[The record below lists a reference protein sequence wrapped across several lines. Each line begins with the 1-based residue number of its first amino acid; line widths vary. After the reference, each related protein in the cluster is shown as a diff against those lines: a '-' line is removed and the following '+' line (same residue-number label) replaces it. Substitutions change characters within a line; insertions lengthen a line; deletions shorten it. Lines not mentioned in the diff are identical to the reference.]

1 MTEFSKNEAAVLNY
15 IQRSIPLVER
25 PFEKI
30 GSDTG
35 LSEDAVLEIVSRLK
49 QQGII
54 RNIAAIF
61 NGESL
66 GYQLSLV
73 ACEVPEASLEKA
85 AAAINAH
92 PGISHNYL
100 RAHRYNIWF
109 TLALEKSLP
118 FDNAVQHIAQKA
130 GARNF
135 LILRNEKLLKIGLKL
150 PIGEDYHEAEEA
162 ASGLAAQRAA
172 ARDFTDEE
180 RTAVCLLQTDL
191 PIVAQPFLNIVNG
204 SGQQLSEARLLELAC
219 LFEKQSVMRRFAA
232 VLRHMQA
239 GFNHN
244 AMTAWKPTADMPVEE
259 QVKPFLD
266 TKAVTH
272 LYLRTLY
279 PGRWEHP
286 LFAMVHARTETE
298 LNALIK
304 NLSAASGLTDVLVLK
319 SLKELKKQRV
329 IYFSPDFM
337 KWDMISQ

>member
-1 MTEFSKNEAAVLNY
+1 VKLFSKNEAAVLNY
-15 IQRSIPLVER
+15 IQRSIPLTER

-30 GSDTG
+30 GTETG
-35 LSEDAVLEIVSRLK
+35 LSEEAVLDIVSRLK
-49 QQGII
+49 QLGII

-73 ACEVPEASLEKA
+73 AFDVPEASIEKA
-85 AAAINAH
+85 AAVINAH

-100 RAHRYNIWF
+100 RGHRYNIWF
-109 TLALEKSLP
+109 TLALEKALP
-118 FDNAVQHIAQKA
+118 FDDAVRHIAQKA
-130 GARNF
+130 GARDF

-150 PIGEDYHEAEEA
+150 PIGDDYHEAEEA
-162 ASGLAAQRAA
+162 ASGLAPQRAE
-172 ARDFTDEE
+172 ARAFTDEE
-180 RTAVCLLQTDL
+180 RAAVCLLQTDL
-191 PIVAQPFLNIVNG
+191 PIVARPFRETVIN
-204 SGQQLSEARLLELAC
+204 SGLQFSEVRLLELAT

-244 AMTAWKPTADMPVEE
+244 AMTAWKLKADRPVEQ

-266 TKAVTH
+266 TMAVTH

-279 PGRWEHP
+279 PGRWGYP
-286 LFAMVHARTETE
+286 LFAMMHARTETE
-298 LNALIK
+298 LDALIK
-304 NLSAASGLTDVLVLK
+304 NVSAASGLADFLVLK

-329 IYFSPDFM
+329 IYFSPDFLE
-337 KWDMISQ
+337 WETVRQ

>member
-1 MTEFSKNEAAVLNY
+1 VTQFSKNEAAVLNY

-25 PFEKI
+25 PFQKI
-30 GSDTG
+30 GAATG
-35 LSEDAVLEIVSRLK
+35 LSEETVLKLVSRLK

-66 GYQLSLV
+66 GYQLSLI
-73 ACEVPEASLEKA
+73 AFDVPEASLEKA

-100 RAHRYNIWF
+100 REHRYNIWF

-118 FDNAVQHIAQKA
+118 FDDAVQHIANKA

-150 PIGEDYHEAEEA
+150 PIGDDYHEAEEA
-162 ASGLAAQRAA
+162 ASGLAPQRAE
-172 ARDFTDEE
+172 ARAFTEEE
-180 RTAVCLLQTDL
+180 RMAVLLLQTDL
-191 PIVAQPFLNIVNG
+191 PIVAQPFLEIVN
-204 SGQQLSEARLLELAC
+204 SAGQQLSEARLLKLAC

-244 AMTAWKPTADMPVEE
+244 AMTAWKPREGVPIED
-259 QVKPFLD
+259 QIKPFLD
-266 TKAVTH
+266 TMAVTH

-286 LFAMVHARTETE
+286 LFAMVHARTEAE
-298 LNALIK
+298 LDALIK
-304 NLSAASGLTDVLVLK
+304 NLSAASGLADFLVLK

-329 IYFSPDFM
+329 LYFSPDFM
-337 KWDMISQ
+337 ELETVKQ

>member
-1 MTEFSKNEAAVLNY
+1 MTNFSKNEAAVLNY
-15 IQRSIPLVER
+15 IQRSIPLVQR
-25 PFEKI
+25 PFQKI
-30 GSDTG
+30 GTETG
-35 LSEDAVLEIVSRLK
+35 LSEKAVLEIISRLK

-66 GYQLSLV
+66 GYQLSLI
-73 ACEVPEASLEKA
+73 AFEVPEACLKKA

-118 FDNAVQHIAQKA
+118 FDDAVEHIAQKA
-130 GARNF
+130 GARDF

-150 PIGEDYHEAEEA
+150 PIGDDYHAAEEA
-162 ASGLAAQRAA
+162 AAGLAPQRAEV
-172 ARDFTDEE
+172 RDFTDEE
-180 RTAVCLLQTDL
+180 RTAVLLLQTDL
-191 PIVAQPFLNIVNG
+191 PIVARPFLELVNSAG
-204 SGQQLSEARLLELAC
+204 EQLSESRLLELAC
-219 LFEKQSVMRRFAA
+219 QFEKQSVLRRFAA

-239 GFNHN
+239 GFHHN
-244 AMTAWKPTADMPVEE
+244 AMTAWKPKAGLPIEE

-266 TKAVTH
+266 TMAVTH

-286 LFAMVHARTETE
+286 LFAMVHARTEAE
-298 LNALIK
+298 LDALIK
-304 NLSAASGLTDVLVLK
+304 SLSAASGLAECLVLK
-319 SLKELKKQRV
+319 SLKELKKQKV
-329 IYFSPDFM
+329 MYFSPDFM
-337 KWDMISQ
+337 EWERLDQ

>member
-1 MTEFSKNEAAVLNY
+1 VTEFSKNEAAVLNY

-25 PFEKI
+25 PFQKI
-30 GSDTG
+30 GADTG
-35 LSEDAVLEIVSRLK
+35 LSEEAVLESIFFFFFF
-49 QQGII
+49 GII

-66 GYQLSLV
+66 GYQLSLI
-73 ACEVPEASLEKA
+73 AFEVPEASLDKA
-85 AAAINAH
+85 TAAINAH

-100 RAHRYNIWF
+100 RGHRYNIWF

-118 FDNAVQHIAQKA
+118 FDDAVRHIAHKA
-130 GARNF
+130 GARGF

-150 PIGEDYHEAEEA
+150 PIGDDYQEAEEA
-162 ASGLAAQRAA
+162 AAGLAPQRAA

-191 PIVAQPFLNIVNG
+191 PIVAQPFLEIVNRT
-204 SGQQLSEARLLELAC
+204 GQQLSAARLLELAC

-244 AMTAWKPTADMPVEE
+244 AMTAWKPKAGLPIEE
-259 QVKPFLD
+259 QIKPFLD
-266 TKAVTH
+266 TMAVTH

-286 LFAMVHARTETE
+286 LFAMVHARTEAE
-298 LNALIK
+298 LRALIK
-304 NLSAASGLTDVLVLK
+304 NLSAASEMTESIVLK
-319 SLKELKKQRV
+319 SIKKKKKQRV
-329 IYFSPDFM
+329 LYFSPDFM
-337 KWDMISQ
+337 EWETVKQ

>member
-1 MTEFSKNEAAVLNY
+1 VTQFSKDEAAVLNY

-30 GSDTG
+30 GADTG
-35 LSEDAVLEIVSRLK
+35 LSEGTVLAIISRLK

-73 ACEVPEASLEKA
+73 ACDVPEASLEKA
-85 AAAINAH
+85 ARAINAH

-100 RAHRYNIWF
+100 RGHRYNIWF

-118 FDNAVQHIAQKA
+118 FDDAVRQIAQKA
-130 GARNF
+130 GARDF

-150 PIGEDYHEAEEA
+150 PIGDDYQEAEEA
-162 ASGLAAQRAA
+162 SSGRAPQRAA
-172 ARDFTDEE
+172 ARTFTEEE
-180 RTAVCLLQTDL
+180 RTAVLLLQTDL
-191 PIVAQPFLNIVNG
+191 PVVARPFQEMLQS
-204 SGQQLSEARLLELAC
+204 SGMKLSQARLLELAV

-244 AMTAWKPTADMPVEE
+244 AMTAWKPKEGAPVEE

-266 TKAVTH
+266 TMAVTH
-272 LYLRTLY
+272 LYLRTVY

-286 LFAMVHARTETE
+286 LFAMVHARTEAE
-298 LNALIK
+298 LDARIK
-304 NLSAASGLTDVLVLK
+304 NLSAASGLTDFLVLK

-329 IYFSPDFM
+329 LYFSPGFIE
-337 KWDMISQ
+337 WETVTQ